1 MSFTC
6 RNMSF
11 TCRNM
16 SFTCRNMS
24 FTCRNMSFTCR
35 NMSFTCRNMSFTC
48 RNMSFTCRNMSFTC
62 SSSLV
67 FYVVLFWF
75 VCLRPVSCVAN
86 VCVCVWMVH
95 SWLPL
100 RYVLSFTIIIQRYQP
115 PYIENQCRLKIIT
128 NNILPLTVPSSIQ
141 CCFWVMISASSAILL
156 TNWYF
161 DVVMWSV
168 TLFQITF
175 ALD

>member
-1 MSFTC
+1 
-6 RNMSF
+6 
-11 TCRNM
+11 
-16 SFTCRNMS
+16 
-24 FTCRNMSFTCR
+24 
-35 NMSFTCRNMSFTC
+35 MSFTCRNMSFTC

-86 VCVCVWMVH
+86 VCVCVWIVH

-128 NNILPLTVPSSIQ
+128 NNILPLTVPSSIK

-161 DVVMWSV
+161 DVVVGHFISDHVCPRLVILVISCSV
-168 TLFQITF
+168 LGRGKKIYIILQVGIN
-175 ALD
+175 